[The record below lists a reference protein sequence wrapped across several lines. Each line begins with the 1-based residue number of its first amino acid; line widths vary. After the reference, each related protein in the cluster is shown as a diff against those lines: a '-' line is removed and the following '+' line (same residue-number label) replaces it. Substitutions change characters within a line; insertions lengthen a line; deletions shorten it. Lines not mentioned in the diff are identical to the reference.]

1 MAITT
6 AIPVPG
12 LLPAL
17 VGMTALQAIVA
28 LGLFAPGIVAPAYGF
43 DAVTLALFSSA
54 VFAVGMAGALLSGQ
68 LVARLGPFGVAAVC
82 AGATSVAMLVAMQG
96 STASLLVAGLLVGLA
111 FGPETPASS
120 ALLGQLAR
128 PEQRSFVF
136 SVRQTGNQIGA
147 IIGSLTLPA
156 LAMHAAA
163 LPFAAVSAAA
173 LTACLV
179 FLWLRPHYQGV
190 AIATPSS
197 LRAGLRLLRDD
208 ADIRRLALASAPMS
222 AMQLGL
228 NAFLVTHLVIG
239 LHLDHLLAGLVLG
252 VAQAGGLVGRLGWG
266 VVATRLG
273 RSRPLIALLALAMAG
288 AAGVVATLPLEPPVT
303 LLLPLAFLFGLTASG
318 WNGIFLAELARVAPE
333 GRVAEAT
340 GSVLVASY
348 AGLLAA
354 PLVISVAAWLGGMR
368 LAYLVLA
375 AGTVGS
381 ALLMGKAK

>member
-1 MAITT
+1 MTS
-6 AIPVPG
+6 AIPVPR
-12 LLPAL
+12 LIPAL
-17 VGMTALQAIVA
+17 VGMTALQGIVA

-43 DAVTLALFSSA
+43 DAVALALFSSA
-54 VFAVGMAGALLSGQ
+54 VFAVGIVGALVSGQ

-82 AGATSVAMLVAMQG
+82 AISIAAAMLVAMQG
-96 STASLLVAGLLVGLA
+96 STAALLVAGLLVGVA

-128 PEQRSFVF
+128 PGQRPFVF

-179 FLWLRPHYQGV
+179 FVWLRPHYQGG
-190 AIATPSS
+190 ALATPLS
-197 LRAGLRLLRDD
+197 LGAGLRLLRDD

-228 NAFLVTHLVIG
+228 NAFLVTYLVIG
-239 LHLDHLLAGLVLG
+239 LRLDHLLAGVVLG

-266 VVATRLG
+266 VVATGLG
-273 RSRPLIALLALAMAG
+273 GSRPLIALLALAMAG
-288 AAGVVATLPLEPPVT
+288 AGGAVAALPLEPPLWV
-303 LLLPLAFLFGLTASG
+303 LLPLAFLFGLTASG
-318 WNGIFLAELARVAPE
+318 WNGIFLAEVARTAPV

-354 PLVISVAAWLGGMR
+354 PLMISVAASIGGMR

-375 AGTVGS
+375 AGALGS
-381 ALLMGKAK
+381 ALIIGKAK

>member
-1 MAITT
+1 M
-6 AIPVPG
+6 
-12 LLPAL
+12 
-17 VGMTALQAIVA
+17 
-28 LGLFAPGIVAPAYGF
+28 
-43 DAVTLALFSSA
+43 
-54 VFAVGMAGALLSGQ
+54 
-68 LVARLGPFGVAAVC
+68 
-82 AGATSVAMLVAMQG
+82 
-96 STASLLVAGLLVGLA
+96 
-111 FGPETPASS
+111 
-120 ALLGQLAR
+120 
-128 PEQRSFVF
+128 
-136 SVRQTGNQIGA
+136 
-147 IIGSLTLPA
+147 
-156 LAMHAAA
+156 
-163 LPFAAVSAAA
+163 
-173 LTACLV
+173 
-179 FLWLRPHYQGV
+179 
-190 AIATPSS
+190 
-197 LRAGLRLLRDD
+197 
-208 ADIRRLALASAPMS
+208 
-222 AMQLGL
+222 
-228 NAFLVTHLVIG
+228 THLVIG

-273 RSRPLIALLALAMAG
+273 RSRPVIALLALAMAG

-375 AGTVGS
+375 AGTIGS